1 VTDRTGQILA
11 GRYRILRELG
21 SGGMGTVYL
30 AEHVYLGRPTALKLL
45 RPELARV
52 QDAEARFRREALL
65 AARINHP
72 AVAQV
77 YDFDCTPDGEFLLAM
92 EYVEGETVGL
102 RLRRD
107 GPFAMGHGLQVL
119 QILAEGLDRA
129 HGLGVLHRDIK
140 PENVMLPIGG
150 GAKLLDFGVARP
162 METSSGAT
170 SPGLVVGTPAYMSP
184 EQLAGDP
191 VGPASDLYALGLVFY
206 EMLSG
211 RRPHEAESVEE
222 LRVQR
227 LVRPTAPLHLVRPE
241 IPAALSEVVARALD
255 PEPKA
260 RWPSA
265 TEFARAAAG
274 SAASPQPVAAAVSP
288 VDTPLDRWGVHVEA
302 LRFAGRDHEIRQVR
316 DAWAAAR
323 AGRPTLLWIEGDDG
337 AGKSAF
343 LELAR
348 REAAEDGAGRLIGRG
363 YEADVARPYG
373 AWIPLLRKGLQLRA
387 AEARAWPAISALT
400 DGDARTPAPSR
411 LELYDE
417 VAALVRA
424 AGGRGPLLVGL
435 EDLEWCDPASLSLF
449 EFLVQDLQEGPILLA
464 VTAIAGAARGGA
476 GIRDLRER
484 LRRLDNVAWVALRPL
499 GYEAV
504 AAWLSQALGG
514 EAADELVRYVYGHTE
529 GNAFFIEQVVR
540 SLIERGDIDR
550 VAREGSRL
558 RLEDESPPEAVTEV
572 VRRRLAGM
580 SPAAREILQIAAVVG
595 REFDVDLLLAVA
607 TRGEDTVLDSLDE
620 AQAAGI
626 LAPVPRPTGDWYR
639 FTHNKLAEVLAQAM
653 NLRRRRRL
661 HARVAEEL
669 ARRPDTLPAT
679 LAWHWYRAGEL
690 ARTSEAARA
699 AARHALA
706 AHDYEDAV
714 AFGALAAEAAGSA
727 EDERQAHELRGDALS
742 RLDRHGEAAAAYAH
756 ARLTGRVDGEE
767 SIALRGKELR
777 AALLA
782 GTTSPAVALEEARRI
797 ATLAGS
803 AAPAVRGRVEL
814 LLAEAFLAT
823 RQPEAAERAARRAG
837 ALFQEAQDPV
847 HDAEALLA
855 VASACLNAGALAEAE
870 QAASEAALRYRG
882 FGDPYG
888 LVRAATLQS
897 AVAVARGDPGG
908 ARAALGEALQQ
919 ARRARVTGMVRQIHD
934 RLQELNS
941 HGRST

>member
-1 VTDRTGQILA
+1 MTDRTGQILA

-30 AEHVYLGRPTALKLL
+30 AEHVYLGRATALKLL

-52 QDAEARFRREALL
+52 LDAEARFRREALL

-77 YDFDCTPDGEFLLAM
+77 YDFDCTADGEFLLAM
-92 EYVEGETVGL
+92 EYVEGETVGH

-107 GPFAMGHGLQVL
+107 GPFPIGYGLQVL

-129 HGLGVLHRDIK
+129 HSLGVLHRDIK
-140 PENVMLPIGG
+140 PENVMLPAGG

-162 METSSGAT
+162 MDTSSGAT
-170 SPGLVVGTPAYMSP
+170 SPGFVLGTPAYMSP
-184 EQLAGDP
+184 EQLAGD
-191 VGPASDLYALGLVFY
+191 VLGIASDLYALGLVFY
-206 EMLSG
+206 EMLTG
-211 RRPHEAESVEE
+211 QRPHPTESVEE

-227 LVRPTAPLHLVRPE
+227 LMRPSPPLHVLRPE
-241 IPAALSEVVARALD
+241 IPVALSDVVARALE
-255 PEPKA
+255 PEPQA

-265 TEFARAAAG
+265 TAFARAAAG
-274 SAASPQPVAAAVSP
+274 SSVSP
-288 VDTPLDRWGVHVEA
+288 DLLPAPAAQADRPLDRWSVHVEA
-302 LRFAGRDHEIRQVR
+302 LRFAGRNHEIRQVR
-316 DAWAAAR
+316 EAWAAGR
-323 AGRPTLLWIEGDDG
+323 AGRATVLWIEGDEG
-337 AGKSAF
+337 AGKSTF
-343 LELAR
+343 FELAR
-348 REAAEDGAGRLIGRG
+348 REAAEDGAGRLVGRG
-363 YEADVARPYG
+363 YEADIARPYG
-373 AWIPLLRKGLQLRA
+373 AWISLLRKALQLQA
-387 AEARAWPAISALT
+387 AQAQSWPAISALT
-400 DGDARTPAPSR
+400 DADPGTPAPSR

-424 AGGRGPLLVGL
+424 AGSRGPLLVGL

-449 EFLVQDLQEGPILLA
+449 EFLAHDVRDGLVLMA
-464 VTAIAGAARGGA
+464 VTAITGAARGGA

-484 LRRLDNVAWVALRPL
+484 LRRLDNVAWVVLRPL

-504 AAWLSQALGG
+504 ATWLSRALGR

-529 GNAFFIEQVVR
+529 GNALFIEQVVR

-572 VRRRLAGM
+572 VRRRLEAM

-607 TRGEDTVLDSLDE
+607 TRGEDAVLDALDE

-639 FTHNKLAEVLAQAM
+639 FTHNKLAEVLAQAI

-661 HARVAEEL
+661 HTHVAEEL

-679 LAWHWYRAGEL
+679 LAWHWYRAGD
-690 ARTSEAARA
+690 ASRTSVAARA
-699 AARHALA
+699 AAQHALLV
-706 AHDYEDAV
+706 HDYEDAL
-714 AFGALAAEAAGSA
+714 AFGALAAETARSSEEAQ
-727 EDERQAHELRGDALS
+727 QAHELRGDALG

-756 ARLTGRVDGEE
+756 ARLTGRLDGDA

-777 AALLA
+777 SALLA
-782 GTTSPAVALEEARRI
+782 GTTSPAVALDEAGRLEK
-797 ATLAGS
+797 LAMA

-814 LLAEAFLAT
+814 LLAEASLAA
-823 RQPEAAERAARRAG
+823 RDPRAAEDAARRART
-837 ALFQEAQDPV
+837 LFQGAQDPAG
-847 HDAEALLA
+847 DADAVLA
-855 VASACLNAGALAEAE
+855 VAGACLLAEAFPEAE
-870 QAASEAALRYRG
+870 QAANEAVMRYREL
-882 FGDPYG
+882 GDPYG
-888 LVRAATLQS
+888 LARAATLQS
-897 AVAVARGDPGG
+897 ALAVARGDPAR
-908 ARAALGEALQQ
+908 ARAALDEALQQ
-919 ARRARVTGMVRQIHD
+919 ARRARVTGMVRQIQD
-934 RLQELNS
+934 RLEELDGK
-941 HGRST
+941 GRPR